1 MLEQPDKKDSGAVQK
16 SAQAAHAVHSAVK
29 TGKAIAGAA
38 KGAAIGGPYG
48 AAAAALWENRRTV
61 VKIVIAV
68 VFVLFLPVL
77 IVLMLP
83 SMIFGGLDTDTN
95 GGPILNNNAEI
106 LENIAEADDVISTV
120 LSDSHAAILSKIQK
134 DIETLEAGVEHQIM
148 DPYAE
153 TLPYNSSLI
162 ISQYCVANSSYTA
175 ISLADFQHKV
185 EQSKEHLFTYVK
197 EIRVEPIVQDGEVV
211 GERIL
216 AVYTVQYAG
225 EDYFGDT
232 VFALNEEQKA
242 YARDYAK
249 NLELFLSDPLL
260 TVTHETGENKYA
272 G

>member
-1 MLEQPDKKDSGAVQK
+1 MFSRHYV
-16 SAQAAHAVHSAVK
+16 
-29 TGKAIAGAA
+29 
-38 KGAAIGGPYG
+38 

-77 IVLMLP
+77 FVLMLP

-95 GGPILNNNAEI
+95 GVPILNNNAAI
-106 LENIAEADDVISTV
+106 LENIAEADAVISTV

-148 DPYAE
+148 DPYEE

-162 ISQYCVANSSYTA
+162 ISQYCVANSSYTT

-197 EIRVEPIVQDGEVV
+197 EIRVEPIVQEGEVV
-211 GERIL
+211 GERTL

>member
-38 KGAAIGGPYG
+38 KGAAVGGPYG

-77 IVLMLP
+77 FVLMLP

-95 GGPILNNNAEI
+95 GGPILNNNSAVI
-106 LENIAEADDVISTV
+106 ENIAEADAVISTV
-120 LSDSHAAILSKIQK
+120 LSDSHAAILLKIQE
-134 DIETLEAGVEHQIM
+134 DIETLEAGVEYQIM

-162 ISQYCVANSSYTA
+162 ISQYCVANSSYTT
-175 ISLADFQHKV
+175 ISLANFQHKV

-197 EIRVEPIVQDGEVV
+197 EMEPIVQDGEIV
-211 GERIL
+211 GERTL

-225 EDYFGDT
+225 EDYFADAL
-232 VFALNEEQKA
+232 FALNEEQKA
-242 YARDYAK
+242 YASDYAK

-260 TVTHETGENKYA
+260 TATHETGENEYA

>member
-106 LENIAEADDVISTV
+106 LENIAEADSVIRTT
-120 LSDSHAAILSKIQK
+120 LSDSHAAILSKIQE

-148 DPYAE
+148 DPYEE

-162 ISQYCVANSSYTA
+162 ISQYCVANSSYTT

-211 GERIL
+211 GERTL

-225 EDYFGDT
+225 EDYFADAL
-232 VFALNEEQKA
+232 FALNEEQKA
-242 YARDYAK
+242 YAKDYAK